1 MKEKHIALVERL
13 RRENDEYLIW
23 EEKHDKLEREIRSL
37 NRKHVLTPEDE
48 VLRKNLQKEK
58 LLAKD
63 MVIKILREAENKV
76 KAKKKEERMHE
87 RR

>member
-13 RRENDEYLIW
+13 RQENDEYLTW
-23 EEKHDKLEREIRSL
+23 EEKHDKLEREIRNL

-63 MVIKILREAENKV
+63 MVIKIFKEEENKV
-76 KAKKKEERMHE
+76 KAKK
-87 RR
+87 

>member
-1 MKEKHIALVERL
+1 MKEKHIALKEKL
-13 RRENDEYLIW
+13 RRENDEYLLM

-48 VLRKNLQKEK
+48 VIRKNLQKEK

-63 MVIKILREAENKV
+63 MMMKIFREEENRQKSG
-76 KAKKKEERMHE
+76 KKK
-87 RR
+87 

>member
-1 MKEKHIALVERL
+1 MKEKHIALKEKL
-13 RRENDEYLIW
+13 RRENDEYLLM

-48 VLRKNLQKEK
+48 VVRKNLQKEK

-63 MVIKILREAENKV
+63 MMIKIFREEENRQKSG
-76 KAKKKEERMHE
+76 KKK
-87 RR
+87 

>member
-13 RRENDEYLIW
+13 RRENDEYLTW

-58 LLAKD
+58 LFYSNLLCSLSRTK
-63 MVIKILREAENKV
+63 
-76 KAKKKEERMHE
+76 
-87 RR
+87 

>member
-76 KAKKKEERMHE
+76 KAKKLELRS
-87 RR
+87 

>member
-1 MKEKHIALVERL
+1 MKEKHIALKEKL
-13 RRENDEYLIW
+13 RRENDEYLLM

-48 VLRKNLQKEK
+48 VIRKNLQKEK

-63 MVIKILREAENKV
+63 MMIKIFREEENRQKSG
-76 KAKKKEERMHE
+76 KKK
-87 RR
+87 